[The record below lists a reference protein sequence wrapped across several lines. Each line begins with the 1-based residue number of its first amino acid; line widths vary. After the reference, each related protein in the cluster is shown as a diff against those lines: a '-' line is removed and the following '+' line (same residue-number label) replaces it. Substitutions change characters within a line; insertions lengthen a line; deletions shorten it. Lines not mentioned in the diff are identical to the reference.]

1 MRRILAS
8 FLHKERKYERSF
20 LFGRGSCLNFGHGAD
35 RLKAGLHL
43 LRTFVLTVTRSGILN
58 KKRPG
63 LPGRLLTE
71 LKFCLE
77 RDASDDRALPGQLT
91 RRCVQ

>member
-35 RLKAGLHL
+35 RLKAGAYICCALSSL
-43 LRTFVLTVTRSGILN
+43 LLQGPEF
-58 KKRPG
+58 
-63 LPGRLLTE
+63 
-71 LKFCLE
+71 
-77 RDASDDRALPGQLT
+77 
-91 RRCVQ
+91 